1 MKCGERRDPSGLAG
15 IVCIA
20 CCSHLVYRVAWD
32 RLCSS
37 LEPQKPGLVFSQVRT
52 RLGISL
58 PELDDSLLPLSL
70 GGPGKSMTTWL
81 EA

>member
-1 MKCGERRDPSGLAG
+1 MGRGGTPQVLLVLCVLLAAATLFTG
-15 IVCIA
+15 WLGTGCA
-20 CCSHLVYRVAWD
+20 PASNHRSPGWYSA
-32 RLCSS
+32 RLG
-37 LEPQKPGLVFSQVRT
+37 PG
-52 RLGISL
+52 LGISL